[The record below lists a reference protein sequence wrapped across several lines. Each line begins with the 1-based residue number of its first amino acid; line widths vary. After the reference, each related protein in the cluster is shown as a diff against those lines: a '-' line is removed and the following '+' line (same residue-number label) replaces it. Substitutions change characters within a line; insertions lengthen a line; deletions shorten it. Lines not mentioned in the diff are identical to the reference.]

1 MNHHRLIDL
10 RVQSRFLEYN
20 LLIVGFT
27 VEYTKIIKGMLMLV
41 DVLDA

>member
-27 VEYTKIIKGMLMLV
+27 VEYTKITKGMLMLV